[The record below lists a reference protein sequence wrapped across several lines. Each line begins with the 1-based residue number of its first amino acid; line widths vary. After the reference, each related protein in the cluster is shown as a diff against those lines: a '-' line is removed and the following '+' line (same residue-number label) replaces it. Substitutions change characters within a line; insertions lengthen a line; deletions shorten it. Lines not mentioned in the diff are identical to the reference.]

1 MHRERIHVCPFSVS
15 HMVNEADLRLI
26 QYVFE
31 QSCSDEKIFSS
42 PRLHLT
48 QSDFITLRPEADLN
62 SWVIDIFVYILT
74 ETERKKSKPLN
85 LYLPVMFSNEA
96 LKSDVSSFLNFVE
109 RHNMRENYMFHLN
122 YCEKLLAMDKFL
134 GVAVFTKF
142 LWTMAINIPLQPNGY
157 DCGIFVIKY
166 MQQSDNFVR
175 QNPSFQF
182 DSNKERLDLAL
193 EFLNSDLNQEKK
205 TLYDKVAR
213 RCKQGKTAIERKWVD
228 TCKTL
233 SEDVG
238 RGACME
244 LVASDNRV
252 KRKNASLEKD
262 VLKVM
267 NCQQLS

>member
-1 MHRERIHVCPFSVS
+1 MGFFIASLCFLFGEIECESDGETRSRWKAKAVDMWEHVRVLEGKRVECKHCGLKFAASANRIKAHINQIKGQGIRLCPGSPQLNNTNSDKVTSDLKEKEDLLAIDDSFSLEDLPHPQAMHQEMIHVCPFSVS

-122 YCEKLLAMDKFL
+122 YCEKVLCYSLLVVDVSLTIM
-134 GVAVFTKF
+134 
-142 LWTMAINIPLQPNGY
+142 N
-157 DCGIFVIKY
+157 
-166 MQQSDNFVR
+166 
-175 QNPSFQF
+175 
-182 DSNKERLDLAL
+182 AL
-193 EFLNSDLNQEKK
+193 STIYFYS
-205 TLYDKVAR
+205 
-213 RCKQGKTAIERKWVD
+213 CP
-228 TCKTL
+228 C
-233 SEDVG
+233 
-238 RGACME
+238 
-244 LVASDNRV
+244 
-252 KRKNASLEKD
+252 
-262 VLKVM
+262 
-267 NCQQLS
+267 